1 MMGKVEFFSLA
12 VTLTG
17 TALCLD
23 LSTESEPC
31 LESNRDSVIDLAFK
45 AVRSPESLTAVV
57 VPVVI

>member
-1 MMGKVEFFSLA
+1 MMGKVEYFSLA

-17 TALCLD
+17 TALYLD

-45 AVRSPESLTAVV
+45 AVRSP
-57 VPVVI
+57 